1 MPVVLEG
8 TCPMNKRLLLKAL
21 PLAIAAGLATSPA
34 FAQDFPARQ
43 AIRLVVPFAPGGFTD
58 VVARILSAKLGAAL
72 NQSVVVENRAGAGST
87 IGTEFVARS
96 APDGYTLVM
105 VSTTHTVSPAIYR
118 KINYDPVKSFAPVAK
133 LVDSAYVLMVHPKVP
148 ANTIAEFIAYARQ
161 RPGEMH
167 YASSGNG
174 SSQHLMAAM
183 FASMAGIEMKHVPY
197 RGSSGAAQ
205 DLVAGVVESSIAG
218 VPNAMAHV
226 PAGRLKALGVTT
238 ATRIAQLP
246 DVPTF
251 DEAGVKGYDASVWLA
266 LLAPAGT
273 PQPIID
279 RLNVEIRKL
288 LEQPDTQKSLFEAGV
303 QPAYAGPDAT
313 QRLVETELVKWGKVI
328 RDIGM
333 KID

>member
-1 MPVVLEG
+1 
-8 TCPMNKRLLLKAL
+8 MNKRLLLKAL

-34 FAQDFPARQ
+34 IAQDFPNRQ

-105 VSTTHTVSPAIYR
+105 ISTTHTVSPAIYR

>member
-1 MPVVLEG
+1 
-8 TCPMNKRLLLKAL
+8 
-21 PLAIAAGLATSPA
+21 
-34 FAQDFPARQ
+34 
-43 AIRLVVPFAPGGFTD
+43 
-58 VVARILSAKLGAAL
+58 
-72 NQSVVVENRAGAGST
+72 
-87 IGTEFVARS
+87 
-96 APDGYTLVM
+96 
-105 VSTTHTVSPAIYR
+105 
-118 KINYDPVKSFAPVAK
+118 
-133 LVDSAYVLMVHPKVP
+133 
-148 ANTIAEFIAYARQ
+148 
-161 RPGEMH
+161 
-167 YASSGNG
+167 
-174 SSQHLMAAM
+174 
-183 FASMAGIEMKHVPY
+183 
-197 RGSSGAAQ
+197 
-205 DLVAGVVESSIAG
+205 
-218 VPNAMAHV
+218 MAHV

>member
-1 MPVVLEG
+1 
-8 TCPMNKRLLLKAL
+8 MNKRLLLKAL

-251 DEAGVKGYDASVWLA
+251 DEAGVKGCDASVWLA

>member
-1 MPVVLEG
+1 MRNR
-8 TCPMNKRLLLKAL
+8 MLLKAL
-21 PLAIAAGLATSPA
+21 PLAIAAGMSMSAV
-34 FAQDFPARQ
+34 AQDFPARQ
-43 AIRLVVPFAPGGFTD
+43 PIRLVVPFAPGGFTD

-105 VSTTHTVSPAIYR
+105 ISTTHTVSPAIYR
-118 KINYDPVKSFAPVAK
+118 KINYDPVKSFAPVAR

-148 ANTIAEFIAYARQ
+148 ANTIAEFIAYAKE
-161 RPGEMH
+161 RPGQIH

-197 RGSSGAAQ
+197 RGSSGASQ
-205 DLVAGVVESSIAG
+205 DLVAGVVESSVAG

-226 PAGRLKALGVTT
+226 PVGRLKALGVTT
-238 ATRIAQLP
+238 AKRIPQLP
-246 DVPTF
+246 NVPTF

-279 RLNVEIRKL
+279 RLNVEIKKL
-288 LEQPDTQKSLFEAGV
+288 LDQPDTAKALFEAGV
-303 QPAYAGPDAT
+303 EPSYAGPEAT
-313 QRLVETELVKWGKVI
+313 GKLLVTELEKWGKVI
-328 RDIGM
+328 KDLGM

>member
-1 MPVVLEG
+1 
-8 TCPMNKRLLLKAL
+8 MNKRLLLKAL
-21 PLAIAAGLATSPA
+21 PVALAAGLVTSPA
-34 FAQDFPARQ
+34 AAQDFPNRQ

-58 VVARILSAKLGAAL
+58 VVARILSAKLGTAL

-148 ANTIAEFIAYARQ
+148 ANTIAEFIAYAKQ
-161 RPGEMH
+161 RPGELH

-183 FASMAGIEMKHVPY
+183 FASMVGIEMKHVPY

-218 VPNAMAHV
+218 VPNAMAQV
-226 PAGRLKALGVTT
+226 PSGRLKALGVTT

-273 PQPIID
+273 PAPIIE

-288 LEQPDTQKSLFEAGV
+288 LDQADTQKALFEAGV
-303 QPAYAGPDAT
+303 QAAYAGPDMT
-313 QRLVETELVKWGKVI
+313 QRLIETELVKWGKVI

-333 KID
+333 KLD

>member
-1 MPVVLEG
+1 M
-8 TCPMNKRLLLKAL
+8 MRQRMFLKAL
-21 PLAIAAGLATSPA
+21 PLAIAAGLSLPA
-34 FAQDFPARQ
+34 VAQEFPTRQ
-43 AIRLVVPFAPGGFTD
+43 PIRLVVPFAPGGFTD
-58 VVARILSAKLGAAL
+58 VVARILSAKLGTAL

-87 IGTEFVARS
+87 IGSEFVARS

-105 VSTTHTVSPAIYR
+105 ISTTHTVSPAIYR
-118 KINYDPVKSFAPVAK
+118 KINYDPVKSFAPVAR

-148 ANTIAEFIAYARQ
+148 ANTIAEFIAYAKQ
-161 RPGEMH
+161 RPGQLH

-197 RGSSGAAQ
+197 RGSAGASQ
-205 DLVAGVVESSIAG
+205 DLVAGVVESSVAG

-226 PAGRLKALGVTT
+226 PVGRLKALGVTT
-238 ATRIAQLP
+238 AKRIPQLP
-246 DVPTF
+246 NVPTF

-273 PQPIID
+273 PTPIID
-279 RLNVEIRKL
+279 RLNVEIKKL
-288 LEQPDTQKSLFEAGV
+288 LDQPDTAKSLFDAGV
-303 QPAYAGPDAT
+303 EPSYAGPEQT
-313 QRLVETELVKWGKVI
+313 GKLIVSELEKWGKVI
-328 RDIGM
+328 KDLGM

>member
-1 MPVVLEG
+1 
-8 TCPMNKRLLLKAL
+8 MNKRLLLKAL
-21 PLAIAAGLATSPA
+21 PLAIAAGFATSPA
-34 FAQDFPARQ
+34 TAQDFPTRQ

-58 VVARILSAKLGAAL
+58 VVARILSAKLGTAL

-148 ANTIAEFIAYARQ
+148 ANTIAEFIAHAKQ
-161 RPGEMH
+161 RPGELH

-238 ATRIAQLP
+238 SSRIAQLP

-288 LEQPDTQKSLFEAGV
+288 LDQPDTQKALFEAGV

-313 QRLVETELVKWGKVI
+313 QRLIETELVKWGKVI